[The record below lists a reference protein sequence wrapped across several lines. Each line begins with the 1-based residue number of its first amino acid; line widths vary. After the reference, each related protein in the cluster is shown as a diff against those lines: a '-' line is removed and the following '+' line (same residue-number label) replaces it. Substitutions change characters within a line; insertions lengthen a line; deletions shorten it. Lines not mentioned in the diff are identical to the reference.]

1 MHAAGKHLDGDLLRQ
16 MVADYQRHT
25 HHHSSKVV
33 RRQEGLN
40 AGIPRLEQQAVQLQ
54 QLLAGEAKGA
64 AAAAANLGAAEGV
77 RQELE
82 ALAAR
87 LGRLQQSL
95 GEVERQVQQRVAGG
109 GG

>member
-1 MHAAGKHLDGDLLRQ
+1 MPAAGKHLDGDLLKH
-16 MVADYQRHT
+16 MGVDYQRYTQQHA
-25 HHHSSKVV
+25 SKVA

-40 AGIPRLEQQAVQLQ
+40 AAIPRLEQ
-54 QLLAGEAKGA
+54 LAGEAKGA
-64 AAAAANLGAAEGV
+64 AAAAANFGAAEGV

-95 GEVERQVQQRVAGG
+95 GEVERLVQQRVAGG
-109 GG
+109 GT

>member
-1 MHAAGKHLDGDLLRQ
+1 MPAAGKHLDGDLLKH
-16 MVADYQRHT
+16 MGVDYQRYTQQHA
-25 HHHSSKVV
+25 SKVT

-40 AGIPRLEQQAVQLQ
+40 AAIPRLEQQAVQLQ
-54 QLLAGEAKGA
+54 QQLAGEAKGA
-64 AAAAANLGAAEGV
+64 AVAAANFGAAEGV

-95 GEVERQVQQRVAGG
+95 GEVERLVQQRVAGG
-109 GG
+109 GT